1 MVIDVMIQIIL
12 IVVSILIIVTIIANL
27 HKESKNKDNRY
38 FDKIFEQEYEAND
51 RLIVPEKRRFFLDKV
66 IAEIRS
72 NNHMKVYENYNLI
85 KNEAGKKADIFIESK
100 QEIKKEN
107 ELSLKVKHLINSGY
121 DDVEICKML
130 DIGKG
135 ELSLIRSCY
144 KI

>member
-1 MVIDVMIQIIL
+1 MVIDVRIQIIL

-51 RLIVPEKRRFFLDKV
+51 RLIVAEKRRFFLDKV
-66 IAEIRS
+66 LAEIRS
-72 NNHMKVYENYNLI
+72 NNHIKIYENYSLM
-85 KNEAGKKADIFIESK
+85 KTNEEKKEDIFIESK
-100 QEIKKEN
+100 QEIKQEN

>member
-1 MVIDVMIQIIL
+1 MIQIIL

-51 RLIVPEKRRFFLDKV
+51 RLVVAEKRRFFLDKV
-66 IAEIRS
+66 IAEIKS
-72 NNHMKVYENYNLI
+72 NNYMKVYENYNLI
-85 KNEAGKKADIFIESK
+85 KTSSVKKEDIFIESK
-100 QEIKKEN
+100 QEIKEEN
-107 ELSLKVKHLINSGY
+107 ELSLRVKHLINSGY
-121 DDVEICKML
+121 EDVEICKML
-130 DIGKG
+130 GIGKG

>member
-51 RLIVPEKRRFFLDKV
+51 RLIVAEKRRFFLDKV
-66 IAEIRS
+66 LAEIRS
-72 NNHMKVYENYNLI
+72 NNHIKVYENYNLI
-85 KNEAGKKADIFIESK
+85 KTNEEKKDGIFIESR
-100 QEIKKEN
+100 QEIKQEN

-135 ELSLIRSCY
+135 ELSLIKSCY